1 ADCVQAIAQTLGHAM
16 VPIKSACFFC
26 PASKA
31 WELFWLAAHHPDLL
45 DKALVLERN
54 ALTGRHSRFDE
65 VEFGAS
71 WEDLVRN
78 ADRFPSSST
87 SVGLGRSFAWNQW
100 ARVNDVV
107 DSRFKVRRAAVDQAR
122 FAAMADQLQAENDN
136 ALDVRRARRILAITI
151 DGEQDHKEIQQ
162 LTDLC
167 RAGGEHE
174 ETHA

>member
-1 ADCVQAIAQTLGHAM
+1 
-16 VPIKSACFFC
+16 
-26 PASKA
+26 
-31 WELFWLAAHHPDLL
+31 
-45 DKALVLERN
+45 
-54 ALTGRHSRFDE
+54 
-65 VEFGAS
+65 
-71 WEDLVRN
+71 

-100 ARVNDVV
+100 ARVNDIV

-167 RAGGEHE
+167 RAGGKHE